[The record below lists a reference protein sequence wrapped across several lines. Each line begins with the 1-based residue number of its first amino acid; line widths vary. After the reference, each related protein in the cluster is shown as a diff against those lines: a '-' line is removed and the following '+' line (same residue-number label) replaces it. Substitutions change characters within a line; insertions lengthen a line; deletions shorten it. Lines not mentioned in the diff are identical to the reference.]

1 MDFTKIAKNDIE
13 IALQKLRLGEVPHG
27 YLPSTDY
34 DVYVDGEK
42 FPPKQVIALACENAT
57 GELPRPNI
65 FRGGKKTLGFKI
77 LENLGYEI
85 AHKTFPEECL
95 AIFAYFAVA
104 TRRID
109 ETQIRKELAQ
119 VTKRPEE
126 WWKFKLFNVQEFFR
140 RQNFAGKKI
149 HGLTLISEIKKAH
162 WGGRTVQDRLSGLP
176 IKYFLNNIFECEL
189 LARGYLRSNLSPELE
204 LALFKLS
211 EPSKYIVHPES
222 GALSQTWIFQGNPRF
237 FRIDDYLNSR
247 EEFYWT
253 IKQFKK
259 IIKIG
264 DIVYIWRS
272 GKNAGI
278 VAVAQVTSHVEIV
291 SDDSTDYWIQKS
303 ETNSAETERVK
314 LRILERRVDNPL
326 LKDDVKVRLPDWSFI
341 KSPQGTNFKV
351 SIEQSEIINNLLG
364 FKNESIS
371 TVETDEEDY
380 VQDAESQQ
388 KDKEIQD
395 SVEKVKS
402 DQELLD
408 LINKIESKL
417 ISAPL
422 REKRKTAYAI
432 SRNPTISKLIKQR
445 AGYKC
450 ELCGEFGFEKKNGGL
465 YAEAHHLH
473 ELGQGGLD
481 LPSNLVCLCAG
492 CHRRIHWGKDSQQ
505 LIIRL
510 SRKD

>member
-1 MDFTKIAKNDIE
+1 MNFDKITNADIE
-13 IALQKLRLGEVPHG
+13 LAIHRLRAGEVPLG

-34 DVYVDGEK
+34 DLVVNGEK
-42 FPPKQVIALACENAT
+42 FAPKQVIAFAYHNAT
-57 GELPRPNI
+57 GELLHPKI
-65 FRGGKKTLGFKI
+65 FRGGKMTPGFKI
-77 LENLGYEI
+77 LHSLGY
-85 AHKTFPEECL
+85 
-95 AIFAYFAVA
+95 
-104 TRRID
+104 
-109 ETQIRKELAQ
+109 
-119 VTKRPEE
+119 
-126 WWKFKLFNVQEFFR
+126 
-140 RQNFAGKKI
+140 KI
-149 HGLTLISEIKKAH
+149 IPKQDTL
-162 WGGRTVQDRLSGLP
+162 
-176 IKYFLNNIFECEL
+176 
-189 LARGYLRSNLSPELE
+189 RGS
-204 LALFKLS
+204 
-211 EPSKYIVHPES
+211 
-222 GALSQTWIFQGNPRF
+222 WIFQGNPKT
-237 FRIDDYLNSR
+237 FRVDDYLNSR
-247 EEFYWT
+247 VEFYWT
-253 IKQFKK
+253 VKQNKK
-259 IIKIG
+259 LIKIG
-264 DIVYIWRS
+264 DIVYIWRA
-272 GKNAGI
+272 GEKAGI

-326 LKDDVKVRLPDWSFI
+326 LKDDLKSRLPDWSFI

-351 SIEQSEIINNLLG
+351 SVEQAEIINNMLG
-364 FKNESIS
+364 FKNESIPS
-371 TVETDEEDY
+371 GETEEEDDI
-380 VQDAESQQ
+380 QDAESEQ

-408 LINKIESKL
+408 LIHKIESKL

-432 SRNPTISKLIKQR
+432 SRNPTIAKLIKQR

-505 LIIRL
+505 LIVRL